1 MGQTVM
7 SLGYKSCSLYKEQGC
22 WAHLGTPHA
31 LGESKDFW
39 GNISRDPSTPPHP
52 WGQTRHFTP
61 TSQRGAWPLMACL
74 AKVPGGKVAEHLTQ
88 CSSLLLHEGRP
99 EAPPFPLSEGW
110 PVAQACRAAEAGGGL
125 SSSVCLPLPPLPPE
139 SEGVPGIELV
149 FSPIMRKFS
158 GSSLESGKRSPP
170 GLLVCLF
177 KSTLLRYN
185 SDCK

>member
-1 MGQTVM
+1 M
-7 SLGYKSCSLYKEQGC
+7 LYENQRISGETFQ
-22 WAHLGTPHA
+22 GTPA
-31 LGESKDFW
+31 PLLTPGARQD
-39 GNISRDPSTPPHP
+39 ISPQPHR
-52 WGQTRHFTP
+52 G
-61 TSQRGAWPLMACL
+61 GAWPLMACL

-88 CSSLLLHEGRP
+88 CSSLLLHEDRP

-149 FSPIMRKFS
+149 FSRIMRKFS